1 VAHTDGI
8 KGRRRGIRVI
18 APPEIAPGRRNFKIA
33 ASATAMIRPWGDE
46 RQLKRFFVPAI
57 HRAARPGR
65 YIKLANRGRWRRR
78 VVVMDPFDLGFA
90 IAWLGLAYFAGAS

>member
-1 VAHTDGI
+1 
-8 KGRRRGIRVI
+8 
-18 APPEIAPGRRNFKIA
+18 
-33 ASATAMIRPWGDE
+33 MIRPWGDE

-90 IAWLGLAYFAGAS
+90 VAWLGLAYFAGAS